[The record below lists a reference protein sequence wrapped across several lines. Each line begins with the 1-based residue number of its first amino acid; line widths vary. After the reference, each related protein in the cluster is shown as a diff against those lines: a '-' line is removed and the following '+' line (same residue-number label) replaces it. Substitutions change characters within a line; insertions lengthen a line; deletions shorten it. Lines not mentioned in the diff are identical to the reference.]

1 MGAKG
6 ASNML
11 MKFTPSCNTQPFTK
25 YSMDGR
31 RQIRPQNG
39 KTNATKNNEILTTPP
54 TISIE
59 ANNIIYV
66 LYSSVTVRS
75 FLSEISGKEIV
86 KGTSKFVVRK
96 TFKNVVKQ
104 IISNSKSLKQMRLNG
119 KCVNIKRSNKSVF
132 CLKTKN

>member
-11 MKFTPSCNTQPFTK
+11 MKFTPSCITQPFTK
-25 YSMDGR
+25 HSMDGS

-66 LYSSVTVRS
+66 IYSSVTVRS

-86 KGTSKFVVRK
+86 ERTSKFVV
-96 TFKNVVKQ
+96 TFKNVVRQ

-119 KCVNIKRSNKSVF
+119 KCVNIKRSNKFVF

>member
-6 ASNML
+6 ASNTL
-11 MKFTPSCNTQPFTK
+11 MKFTPSCITQPFTK
-25 YSMDGR
+25 HSMDGR

-39 KTNATKNNEILTTPP
+39 KTNAAKN
-54 TISIE
+54 
-59 ANNIIYV
+59 YV
-66 LYSSVTVRS
+66 LYSSVTLRS